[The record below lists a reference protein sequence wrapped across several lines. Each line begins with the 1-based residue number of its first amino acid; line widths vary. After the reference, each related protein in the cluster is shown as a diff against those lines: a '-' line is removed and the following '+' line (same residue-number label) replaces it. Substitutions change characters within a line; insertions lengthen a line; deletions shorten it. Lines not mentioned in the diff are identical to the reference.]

1 MARLCLANQAHEN
14 QINLME
20 ADKKWSA
27 GEAIAHPLFAFCFH
41 LSIVSLNEYS
51 LLSRLKCMA
60 KDFEDMLFKR
70 QPMTTAETFVF
81 LQLRENE
88 EKRKP
93 KSRRE
98 VFLWVRFRLFLV
110 HQLY

>member
-1 MARLCLANQAHEN
+1 MLGIYKWLGFASPNQAHEN

-27 GEAIAHPLFAFCFH
+27 GEAIAHSLFAFCFH

-81 LQLRENE
+81 FAVKRE
-88 EKRKP
+88 
-93 KSRRE
+93 
-98 VFLWVRFRLFLV
+98 
-110 HQLY
+110 